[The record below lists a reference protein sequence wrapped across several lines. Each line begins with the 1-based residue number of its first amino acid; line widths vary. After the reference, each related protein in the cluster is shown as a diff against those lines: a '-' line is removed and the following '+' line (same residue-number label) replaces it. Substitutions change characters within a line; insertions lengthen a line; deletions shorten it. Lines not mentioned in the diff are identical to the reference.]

1 MRRYTNYLPNRVVT
15 ITVARKS
22 RKDFIM
28 LELKVKDVRETFEE
42 TLTKFYAFPDFS
54 VGSTKVMDKDK
65 TFRIEFRIYDSEF
78 WMNIEPAIY
87 CVHIATRSFGEPDHL
102 DMLHIWL
109 RPYRYDKEHF
119 TFGWRKDLECFFDTF
134 EASLREKVER
144 VRSAS
149 TSNAPEPNV
158 KIGPL
163 KEDLIMKNLE
173 MEEAAS
179 YEEYVAEAKKAD
191 EAKKEKSVIAQC
203 IDAIYGSPAK
213 IGESKIGEAKIAGK
227 PSIFN
232 SLKDDEDED
241 VEW

>member
-1 MRRYTNYLPNRVVT
+1 MRRYINCLPNRAVT
-15 ITVARKS
+15 ITIGRKT
-22 RKDFIM
+22 RKELIM
-28 LELKVKDVRETFEE
+28 LELKVKDIRETFEE
-42 TLTKFYAFPDFS
+42 TLEKFYALLDFS

-78 WMNIEPAIY
+78 WMDIEPAIY

-119 TFGWRKDLECFFDTF
+119 TFGWRKDLECFFDAF

-149 TSNAPEPNV
+149 TSNALEP
-158 KIGPL
+158 I
-163 KEDLIMKNLE
+163 NLWK
-173 MEEAAS
+173 EEAAS
-179 YEEYVAEAKKAD
+179 YEQYVADPPKTKFGQVLACDANKRSVLSQILDAMNEETPVAKVD
-191 EAKKEKSVIAQC
+191 
-203 IDAIYGSPAK
+203 
-213 IGESKIGEAKIAGK
+213 ESKVGECKITDK

-232 SLKDDEDED
+232 SLKDDEDEYI
-241 VEW
+241 

>member
-1 MRRYTNYLPNRVVT
+1 
-15 ITVARKS
+15 
-22 RKDFIM
+22 M

-42 TLTKFYAFPDFS
+42 TLGEFYAFPDFS

-119 TFGWRKDLECFFDTF
+119 TFGWRKDLEYFFDAF
-134 EASLREKVER
+134 NAHLIEKIEAVHKDAVDRCDTKTTEDDG
-144 VRSAS
+144 
-149 TSNAPEPNV
+149 SNI
-158 KIGPL
+158 KIGPF
-163 KEDLIMKNLE
+163 KEDNLMNYLE
-173 MEEAAS
+173 EEEAAS
-179 YEEYVAEAKKAD
+179 LEEYIADAKVD
-191 EAKKEKSVIAQC
+191 
-203 IDAIYGSPAK
+203 
-213 IGESKIGEAKIAGK
+213 ESKVGECKIADK

-232 SLKDDEDED
+232 GLKEADEDEYI
-241 VEW
+241 

>member
-1 MRRYTNYLPNRVVT
+1 MT
-15 ITVARKS
+15 

-42 TLTKFYAFPDFS
+42 TLGKFYAFPDFS

-109 RPYRYDKEHF
+109 QPYRYDKEHF
-119 TFGWRKDLECFFDTF
+119 TFGWRKDLECFFDAF

-149 TSNAPEPNV
+149 TSKDDHLDQLMK
-158 KIGPL
+158 KIDAELTG
-163 KEDLIMKNLE
+163 
-173 MEEAAS
+173 S
-179 YEEYVAEAKKAD
+179 YEEYAATAKAD
-191 EAKKEKSVIAQC
+191 EANKEKSVIAQC

-213 IGESKIGEAKIAGK
+213 VDEAKIGEAKIADK

-232 SLKDDEDED
+232 SLKEDDEDED
-241 VEW
+241 EYI

>member
-1 MRRYTNYLPNRVVT
+1 
-15 ITVARKS
+15 
-22 RKDFIM
+22 M

-42 TLTKFYAFPDFS
+42 TLGKFYAFPDFS

-119 TFGWRKDLECFFDTF
+119 TFGWRKDLEAFFDAF
-134 EASLREKVER
+134 HEALVDQVEKKQK
-144 VRSAS
+144 
-149 TSNAPEPNV
+149 TT
-158 KIGPL
+158 
-163 KEDLIMKNLE
+163 
-173 MEEAAS
+173 AAS
-179 YEEYVAEAKKAD
+179 VYGSSTLVD
-191 EAKKEKSVIAQC
+191 EPKSVVAQC
-203 IDAIYGSPAK
+203 IDAVYGSAK
-213 IGESKIGEAKIAGK
+213 VDESKVGECKIAGK

-232 SLKDDEDED
+232 SLKDDEDEYI
-241 VEW
+241 

>member
-1 MRRYTNYLPNRVVT
+1 
-15 ITVARKS
+15 
-22 RKDFIM
+22 M
-28 LELKVKDVRETFEE
+28 LELKVKDIRETFEE
-42 TLTKFYAFPDFS
+42 TLEKFYALLDFS

-65 TFRIEFRIYDSEF
+65 RFRIEFRIYDSEF
-78 WMNIEPAIY
+78 WMDIEPAIY

-119 TFGWRKDLECFFDTF
+119 TFGWRKDLECFFDAF

-163 KEDLIMKNLE
+163 NVDNLTNYLE
-173 MEEAAS
+173 EEEAVS
-179 YEEYVAEAKKAD
+179 YEEYVADPPKTKFGQVLACDANKRSVLSQILDAMNEETPVAKVD
-191 EAKKEKSVIAQC
+191 
-203 IDAIYGSPAK
+203 
-213 IGESKIGEAKIAGK
+213 ESKVGECKITDK

-232 SLKDDEDED
+232 SLKDDEDEYI
-241 VEW
+241 